1 MIIPPQSE
9 YELIDSGDEMK
20 LERYGTYTLAR
31 PDPQAI
37 WPRILPQEVWNA
49 ADVAFVRGTRDTRD
63 GTTSGDGDDKGKWI
77 KKHRDIPDQWSMT
90 LGGIR
95 LFTRLTPFK
104 HTAIFPE
111 QFDNWQWSEQLIK
124 KSKQTTGVAPK
135 VLNLFGYTGGASIVC
150 TKAGAQVT
158 HVDASRA
165 AITWAK
171 ENMIETGLSEDSIRW
186 ILEDAVVFVKKEIKR
201 GNRYDAIMM
210 DPPVF
215 GRGAKGEVWKIE
227 RDLGPLLELCYELL
241 SPKPLFFILNGYASG
256 YSATAYANNVQQ
268 LKQKYGGEV
277 ESGELLIEESGYAS
291 AWVRENYDK
300 QDKLSKGDALN
311 KKEPRYLPCGI
322 VARWKN
328 QA

>member
-1 MIIPPQSE
+1 MLYYSHMIIPPQPE

-20 LERYGTYTLAR
+20 LERYGKYTLAR

-37 WPRILPQEVWNA
+37 WPRRLSPQIWDK
-49 ADVAFVRGTRDTRD
+49 ADVSFMRGGTGSKD
-63 GTTSGDGDDKGKWI
+63 GVKSESAEDKGKWI
-77 KKHRDIPDQWSMT
+77 KKKHDIPDEWPIS

-111 QFDNWQWSEQLIK
+111 QFDNWQWSERLIK
-124 KSKQTTGVAPK
+124 KSIQDGKVPK

-150 TKAGAQVT
+150 ANAGAEVT

-171 ENMIETGLSEDSIRW
+171 ENMLETGLPADSIRW
-186 ILEDAVVFVKKEIKR
+186 ILEDAVVFVRKEIKR

-241 SPKPLFFILNGYASG
+241 SQKPLFFILNGYASG

-268 LKQKYGGEV
+268 LQQKFGGEV
-277 ESGELLIEESGYAS
+277 EAGELLIVESGNFPGTDKTPGPDLSAS
-291 AWVRENYDK
+291 K
-300 QDKLSKGDALN
+300 
-311 KKEPRYLPCGI
+311 RYLPCGI
-322 VARWKN
+322 VARW
-328 QA
+328 QRS

>member
-1 MIIPPQSE
+1 MIIPPQPE

-20 LERYGTYTLAR
+20 LERYGAYVLAR

-37 WPRILPQEVWNA
+37 WPRRLDTKIWDA
-49 ADVAFVRGTRDTRD
+49 ADITFVRGKADD
-63 GTTSGDGDDKGKWI
+63 KDSATSSDDKGRWI
-77 KKHRDIPDQWSMT
+77 KKHNQIPDQWPIS
-90 LGGIR
+90 LGSIR

-111 QFDNWQWSEQLIK
+111 QFENWRWSEELIK
-124 KSKQTTGVAPK
+124 KSLQSGKVPK
-135 VLNLFGYTGGASIVC
+135 VLNLFGYTGGASVVC
-150 TKAGAQVT
+150 AKAGAQVT

-186 ILEDAVVFVKKEIKR
+186 ILEDAAMFVKKEIKR

-227 RDLGPLLELCYELL
+227 RDLGPLLELCYKLL
-241 SPKPLFFILNGYASG
+241 SPQPLFFILNGYASG

-268 LKQKYGGEV
+268 LQQKYGGSV
-277 ESGELLIEESGYAS
+277 ESGELLIEESG
-291 AWVRENYDK
+291 
-300 QDKLSKGDALN
+300 GDAN
-311 KKEPRYLPCGI
+311 HKTNSGANSEKKNEAKRYLPCGI

-328 QA
+328 VV

>member
-1 MIIPPQSE
+1 MIIPPQPE

-20 LERYGTYTLAR
+20 LERYGAYVLAR

-37 WPRILPQEVWNA
+37 WPRRLNTKIWDAV
-49 ADVAFVRGTRDTRD
+49 DIAFMRGGTEGKNVSPSSDT
-63 GTTSGDGDDKGKWI
+63 SSNISGDDKGKWI
-77 KKHRDIPDQWSMT
+77 KKDNKIPDQWPIS
-90 LGGIR
+90 LGSIR

-111 QFDNWQWSEQLIK
+111 QFENWRWSEELIK
-124 KSKQTTGVAPK
+124 KSIQDGKVPK

-150 TKAGAQVT
+150 AKAGAQVT

-171 ENMIETGLSEDSIRW
+171 ENMIETGLPEDSIRW
-186 ILEDAVVFVKKEIKR
+186 ILEDAMMFVKKERKR

-241 SPKPLFFILNGYASG
+241 SPQPLFFILNGYASG

-268 LKQKYGGEV
+268 LQQKYGGTI
-277 ESGELLIEESGYAS
+277 ESGELLIEESGTIAS
-291 AWVRENYDK
+291 GGSQGKVENEAK
-300 QDKLSKGDALN
+300 
-311 KKEPRYLPCGI
+311 RYLPCGI

-328 QA
+328 AM